1 MTKRDPLKVKEYN
14 KMNYERDKDSILAKQ
29 KEYREANKETIAEKK
44 KHPDVVAKTKESIW
58 CIDCKILIQKK
69 SFARHIKSKT
79 HQKTVNL
86 EINN

>member
-14 KMNYERDKDSILAKQ
+14 KMKYEIDKDSILAKQ

-44 KHPDVVAKTKESIW
+44 KHPNVVAKTKEPVW
-58 CIDCKILIQKK
+58 CIDCKIFIQKK
-69 SFARHIKSKT
+69 SFARHIKSKS
-79 HQKTVNL
+79 HQKNNL

>member
-14 KMNYERDKDSILAKQ
+14 KMNYERDKDNILAKQ
-29 KEYREANKETIAEKK
+29 KEYRETNKETIAEKK
-44 KHPDVVAKTKESIW
+44 KHPNVVAKTKEPVW
-58 CIDCKILIQKK
+58 CIDCKIFIQKK

-86 EINN
+86 EII